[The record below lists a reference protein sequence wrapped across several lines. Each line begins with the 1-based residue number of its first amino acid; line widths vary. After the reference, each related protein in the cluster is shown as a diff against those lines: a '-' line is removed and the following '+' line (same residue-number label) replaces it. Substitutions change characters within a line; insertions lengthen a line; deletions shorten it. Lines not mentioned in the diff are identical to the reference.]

1 MTTETITKKRKTN
14 PFSVNQ
20 YTQLDPRQK
29 ICWDYFI
36 DPRSDTFSNA
46 RQSAIKA
53 GYTET
58 TANQITTEKWFTE
71 RVRRLNMVSK
81 AERNIDE
88 VLELQIKD
96 PVTGKIDPVAL
107 SNRTRVDMF
116 VLERLGKDD
125 GYSTRQEVTMANKI
139 SLTENN
145 PLLDELFGDEND
157 L

>member
-1 MTTETITKKRKTN
+1 MTTLTASKRKKSN

-29 ICWDYFI
+29 VCWDYFL

-96 PVTGKIDPVAL
+96 PVTGKIDPVVIA
-107 SNRTRVDMF
+107 NRTRVDMF
-116 VLERLGKDD
+116 VLERLGKDE
-125 GYSTRQEVTMANKI
+125 GYTTKQELVSTNRI

-145 PLLDELFGDEND
+145 PALDALFDDED
-157 L
+157 DI

>member
-1 MTTETITKKRKTN
+1 MTTATATKRRRSN

-20 YTQLDPRQK
+20 YTLLDPRQK
-29 ICWDYFI
+29 VCWDYFLN
-36 DPRSDTFSNA
+36 PRSDTFSNA

-96 PVTGKIDPVAL
+96 PLTGKIDPVAIA
-107 SNRTRVDMF
+107 NRTRVDMF
-116 VLERLGKDD
+116 VLERLGKDE
-125 GYSTRQEVTMANKI
+125 GYSTKQELVHFNNIK
-139 SLTENN
+139 LTENN
-145 PLLDELFGDEND
+145 PLLDELFGDED
-157 L
+157 DI